1 MKNRAGWLAL
11 AVLVAATLLMVF
23 FVLPR
28 ISPEGEN
35 ISDAVN
41 KAGETVTE
49 AMTEQS
55 TPAKSPE
62 QSSETAAETPAGGTA
77 DPQQAELK
85 APITPAFDVLRVEP
99 DGSAV
104 IAGRAEPGATV
115 EVNSDKGAVASVK
128 VGPSGDFA
136 IALDQPLPAGDHQLV
151 LKATTDD
158 GRMIMSEETAT
169 VSVPGSAEGKLLA
182 MVTKPGKAS
191 RLVSVPAANDTTNGQ
206 TGPQDSASKA
216 SDRAVLPALPDAASD
231 LVAAAPQI
239 AVEPVPAAPEGTMAE
254 LKVTAVEIER
264 DRIFI
269 AGTAPAGASLV
280 GFAGEQPVGRSK
292 AGQDGHFVIEG
303 TTQLTVGEHLIAVEM
318 LDSNGK
324 TALRVAVPFNRP
336 AGDQVAAVA
345 GPQGPTSA
353 SPIDDGTFDRLRS
366 DAARAFGILRGLY
379 DGGKEP
385 SREELA
391 AARSA
396 TGIALKSLSEY
407 KLPAGAAAETQAI
420 VDQTSKQAADA
431 LAAVEKLPSEPQ
443 AVREELAAIAATV
456 ERALGPA
463 TVETPPA
470 AATELAQ
477 DDVEPGPKTIEQAP
491 LTSSRGSVIIRRG
504 DTLWQISR
512 RVYGQGVRYT
522 TIYLANEEQISNP
535 DLIEPGQ
542 IFGVP
547 DEALPD
553 AEELHRKRM
562 QKLIQ

>member
-1 MKNRAGWLAL
+1 MRNRAGWLAL

-28 ISPEGEN
+28 ISSEGDR

-41 KAGETVTE
+41 KAGETVKD
-49 AMTEQS
+49 AVTEQAP
-55 TPAKSPE
+55 PARAPE
-62 QSSETAAETPAGGTA
+62 QAAEPVAA
-77 DPQQAELK
+77 DPQATPQEAQQAQ
-85 APITPAFDVLRVEP
+85 APAPVTPAFDVLRVEP

-115 EVNSDKGAVASVK
+115 EVNSDEAAIASVK

-136 IALDQPLPAGDHQLV
+136 IALDQPLAAGDHQLV
-151 LKATTDD
+151 LKATTED
-158 GRMIMSEETAT
+158 GRTIISEETAT
-169 VSVPGSAEGKLLA
+169 VSVPSTADGKLLA

-191 RLVSVPAANDTTNGQ
+191 RLVNVPAANPTATEPQ
-206 TGPQDSASKA
+206 LGPGAVASGTPGEPT
-216 SDRAVLPALPDAASD
+216 LPALPGAASD
-231 LVAAAPQI
+231 LVAAAPPI
-239 AVEPVPAAPEGTMAE
+239 AAEPATPQTNTAE
-254 LKVTAVEIER
+254 LQVTAVEIER

-303 TTQLTVGEHLIAVEM
+303 KTELAVGEHVIAVEM

-336 AGDQVAAVA
+336 AGEQVAAVA
-345 GPQGPTSA
+345 GPQGSA
-353 SPIDDGTFDRLRS
+353 STAAIDDGTFDKLRD
-366 DAARAFGILRGLY
+366 DAARAFGILRRLY
-379 DGGKEP
+379 EGGNEP
-385 SREELA
+385 SGEELA

-407 KLPAGAAAETQAI
+407 RLPAGTNDSTQAI
-420 VDQTSKQAADA
+420 VDQTAKQAADA
-431 LAAVEKLPSEPQ
+431 LAAVERLPSEPK
-443 AVREELAAIAATV
+443 AVRQELDAVALTL
-456 ERALGPA
+456 ERAVGSTAPA
-463 TVETPPA
+463 TVPENIQVTQNTE
-470 AATELAQ
+470 AT
-477 DDVEPGPKTIEQAP
+477 GPKTIEQAP
-491 LTSSRGSVIIRRG
+491 LTGTRNSVIIRRG

-522 TIYLANEEQISNP
+522 TIYLANEGQIPNP

-553 AEELHRKRM
+553 AEELHRKRL
-562 QKLIQ
+562 QKLVR

>member
-1 MKNRAGWLAL
+1 MRNRAGWLAL
-11 AVLVAATLLMVF
+11 VVLVAATLLMVF

-28 ISPEGEN
+28 ISADGER

-41 KAGETVTE
+41 RAGETVKEAVTE
-49 AMTEQS
+49 EP
-55 TPAKSPE
+55 TPAKPPE
-62 QSSETAAETPAGGTA
+62 QVSEPTLETPAGSTA
-77 DPQQAELK
+77 DRQQAEVK

-104 IAGRAEPGATV
+104 IAGRAEPGATI
-115 EVNSDKGAVASVK
+115 EVNSDEGAVASVK

-151 LKATTDD
+151 LKSTTED
-158 GRMIMSEETAT
+158 GRIIMSEETAT
-169 VSVPGSAEGKLLA
+169 VSVPRTTEGKLLA

-191 RLVSVPAANDTTNGQ
+191 RLVSVPAADGTTDEQ
-206 TGPQDSASKA
+206 ASQEASASNS
-216 SDRAVLPALPDAASD
+216 SDAPMLPALPNAASD

-239 AVEPVPAAPEGTMAE
+239 AAEPAPAARQADTAE

-269 AGTAPAGASLV
+269 AGTAPVGASLV
-280 GFAGEQPVGRSK
+280 GFAGEQSVGRSK

-303 TTQLTVGEHLIAVEM
+303 TTQLAVGEHLIAVEM

-336 AGDQVAAVA
+336 AGDQIAAVA
-345 GPQGPTSA
+345 GPQGLSSF
-353 SPIDDGTFDRLRS
+353 SPIDGGTFDKLRS
-366 DAARAFGILRGLY
+366 DAARAFAILRGLY
-379 DGGKEP
+379 EGDKEP
-385 SREELA
+385 SGEELA

-407 KLPAGAAAETQAI
+407 RLPAGTTASTQAI
-420 VDQTSKQAADA
+420 VDQTSRQAADA
-431 LAAVEKLPSEPQ
+431 LAAVEKLPSEPK
-443 AVREELAAIAATV
+443 AVRQELDAVASTV

-463 TVETPPA
+463 TVETKPA
-470 AATELAQ
+470 DTELTQ
-477 DDVEPGPKTIEQAP
+477 NNVESGPKTIEQAP
-491 LTSSRGSVIIRRG
+491 LTGARGSVIIRRG

-522 TIYLANEEQISNP
+522 TIYLANEGQISNP

-553 AEELHRKRM
+553 AEELHRKRI
-562 QKLIQ
+562 QKQIQ